1 MRIGYTGKREEI
13 RGFTTLD
20 LRNINENFKSLWVQ
34 QFGDPTQSD
43 GFEIVNIK
51 INNVNNKVSTAI
63 NNIEAHK
70 KSYHFTGN
78 YEELNNIPKE
88 FNPTFSMNT
97 ISGVNVLKQG
107 KLILLQGE
115 IDIENDL
122 TTDTVILTLTAP
134 YRALKDTKVI
144 LYTSKL
150 KPFVGTIKTNGEV
163 SIKIN
168 GETLQTGETIILN
181 NYFIGE

>member
-51 INNVNNKVSTAI
+51 INNVDNKVSTAI

-88 FNPTFSMNT
+88 FNPAFSMNT

-107 KLILLQGE
+107 RIILLQGE
-115 IDIENDL
+115 VNIKNNL
-122 TTDTVILTLTAP
+122 TTDSIILNLSAP
-134 YRALKDTKVI
+134 YRALKDTKVV
-144 LYTSKL
+144 LYTSEGKS
-150 KPFVGTIKTNGEV
+150 FVGTINTNGEV
-163 SIKIN
+163 KVKIN
-168 GETLQTGETIILN
+168 GEPISAGETIILN